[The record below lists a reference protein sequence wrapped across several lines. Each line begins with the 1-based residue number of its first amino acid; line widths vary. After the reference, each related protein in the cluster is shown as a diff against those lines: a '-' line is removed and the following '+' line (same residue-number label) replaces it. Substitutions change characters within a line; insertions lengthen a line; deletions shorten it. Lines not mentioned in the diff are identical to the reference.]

1 MPKKRVIDN
10 SIWKDCFNLF
20 PTNGS
25 KSYVD
30 KYAPKK
36 FQQFISTGEL
46 KDTLKYINKDFSKW
60 KNHYLFHGSP
70 GVGKTSIVRCF
81 IENIP
86 NNEAIRI
93 NGNDLGNFRDRKHL
107 NQMYNFLTDFLT
119 TTTITKPKTK
129 IVWFENFDNVKKI
142 VQEDLA
148 NHHFDLA
155 GNNTKTNIKFLLTL
169 NNIKDVIAPIKSRC
183 KKWCLDFDDEDEIE
197 DIKEQQEKKMLE
209 ILKKEKVKTSPVL
222 KKSIK
227 KIIKENY
234 PDFRSC
240 LIELEEKVNMTR

>member
-1 MPKKRVIDN
+1 
-10 SIWKDCFNLF
+10 
-20 PTNGS
+20 
-25 KSYVD
+25 
-30 KYAPKK
+30 
-36 FQQFISTGEL
+36 
-46 KDTLKYINKDFSKW
+46 
-60 KNHYLFHGSP
+60 
-70 GVGKTSIVRCF
+70 
-81 IENIP
+81 
-86 NNEAIRI
+86 
-93 NGNDLGNFRDRKHL
+93 
-107 NQMYNFLTDFLT
+107 MYDFLTDFLT